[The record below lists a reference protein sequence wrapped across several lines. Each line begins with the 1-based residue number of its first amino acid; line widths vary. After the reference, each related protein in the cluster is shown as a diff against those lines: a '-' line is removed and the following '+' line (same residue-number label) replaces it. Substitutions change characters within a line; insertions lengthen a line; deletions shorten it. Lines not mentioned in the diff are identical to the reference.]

1 MMENKMNNTKGAF
14 AVKAT
19 LIAVQGVL
27 LALTMT
33 PNVYADDS
41 ATVDSAVTEL
51 TKPVS
56 KIELGVGSV
65 SDRSFKAGEYTGL
78 EDKGAYGIANIDLR
92 GGDAY
97 DSDGTLQ
104 YRLKGNNLGL
114 ENRDIS
120 AEIGEQGKFKFSFG
134 YDELL
139 RNRSDSYKT
148 PFLGAGT
155 NTLTLPSTWKSPYV
169 EQASATKMNYR
180 SLDPA
185 LGDASYIYSTG
196 AVRPASTA
204 TGLGGSYPGTGTYS
218 GDNAVARVVD
228 LPLFHNVDLYTKR
241 EKYSGGFSY
250 NIDSQWEFKTSMV
263 HEDKNG
269 FKPMGALNM
278 ATKVGS
284 STAGTT
290 STSSVIPDLIDQT
303 TDQYN
308 ASLNYTEDGR
318 FLQVAY
324 YGSVFRNHVGSMN
337 WENPSQNLYNTAG
350 QGTTLT
356 TMSSAPSNEFHQLNL
371 TGGYNFT
378 PTTKLVMN
386 GSYGRNTQ
394 NDAFI
399 NGAEMLAALPTNSL
413 HGLVVTEAFNMKL
426 TAKPIKDLNFSG
438 AYKFENRDNRTP
450 VNTYVFGDA
459 GEAPSSAASP
469 FAGLNNLPSALRDN
483 ANIYANRAYS
493 KKSNQIN
500 LDADYKLTQ
509 NQWIKGGYDFQ
520 KIDRQCDGTWYNCAD
535 ATATKE
541 NTVRAQWR
549 MNATD
554 NLNGKVGYSYSQRTV
569 NYDPN
574 AWLAFVPMANV
585 IPTYTATGTH
595 ISAYSIIQQLGLG
608 GFGPLASY
616 VSPQGGSLGIYYPSN
631 SAMPQALYGSRN
643 DIHELPGMRRFNMA
657 DRDRN
662 KITASVNWQANDKLS
677 LQGGVNF
684 NKDDYNKSVYGLT
697 SGQNWAL
704 NLDGNYALSD
714 ESSFGVF
721 YNHEDQQSKSAG
733 DSYSAG
739 AITNASTVNLAG
751 NTVVSG
757 GCYAT
762 VTLKNQ
768 NAKVDPCLN
777 WGNTMK
783 DKVDTLGFSLN
794 RKNLMAGKFDLG
806 GDLIFSWAR
815 TNVDVS
821 GGTYVNSPY
830 ALAGAPIVSPA
841 ILFIPAGNLPTV
853 RTDTVELRLNG
864 KYTITKKA
872 SVRLLYSFL
881 HMKAVDYAY
890 DGMQYGTMATVM
902 PTSEIAP
909 SYNVHAIA
917 ASYIYTF

>member
-1 MMENKMNNTKGAF
+1 MNNTKGAF

-78 EDKGAYGIANIDLR
+78 EDKDAYGIANIDLR

-155 NTLTLPSTWKSPYV
+155 NTLTLPSTWISPYV
-169 EQASATKMNYR
+169 SQGSTSKLNYR

-185 LGDASYIYSTG
+185 LGSASYI
-196 AVRPASTA
+196 STA
-204 TGLGGSYPGTGTYS
+204 GVLTNPSTAQVNNNT
-218 GDNAVARVVD
+218 VARTAD

-278 ATKVGS
+278 ATLP
-284 STAGTT
+284 GTT
-290 STSSVIPDLIDQT
+290 STSSIIPDLIDQT

-308 ASLNYTEDGR
+308 ASLNYTGEGK
-318 FLQVAY
+318 FLQAAY
-324 YGSVFRNHVGSMN
+324 YGSIFKNHVGSMK
-337 WENPSQNLYNTAG
+337 WDNPSQNING
-350 QGTTLT
+350 GSSQGITQT
-356 TMSSAPSNEFHQLNL
+356 TMSSAPSNEFHQFSL

-399 NGAEMLAALPTNSL
+399 NGTELLAVLPTNSL
-413 HGLVVTEAFNMKL
+413 HGLVVTEAFNIKL

-438 AYKFENRDNRTP
+438 AYKFEDRNNQTP
-450 VNTYVFGDA
+450 VNTYVFSDA
-459 GEAPSSAASP
+459 GEVPSTTTNP
-469 FAGLNNLPSALRDN
+469 FAGQNGLSSSLKDN

-535 ATATKE
+535 ATSTKE
-541 NTVRAQWR
+541 NTLRAQWR
-549 MNATD
+549 MNVTD
-554 NLNGKVGYSYSQRTV
+554 NLNGKVGYSFSQRTV

-585 IPTYTATGTH
+585 IPLSGAGTGATM
-595 ISAYSIIQQLGLG
+595 SAYSIIQQLGLG

-616 VSPQGGSLGIYYPSN
+616 VTPLQAGNLGIYYPNN
-631 SAMPQALYGSRN
+631 SAMPQSLYGSRN

-662 KITASVNWQANDKLS
+662 KLSASVNWQANDKLS
-677 LQGGVNF
+677 LQGGLNF

-714 ESSFGVF
+714 ESSFGIF

-733 DSYSAG
+733 DSYSAS
-739 AITNASTVNLAG
+739 AIGTSTYVGQRANS
-751 NTVVSG
+751 TVSG

-762 VTLKNQ
+762 VQAKNN
-768 NAKVDPCLN
+768 NAKIDPCLN

-794 RKNLMAGKFDLG
+794 RKNLMAGKLDLG
-806 GDLIFSWAR
+806 GDLVFSWAR

-821 GGTYVNSPY
+821 GGTYVNNPL
-830 ALAGAPIVSPA
+830 ALASPAPALTTGTSA

-902 PTSEIAP
+902 PTNEIAP